1 MLSMKN
7 RLLGG
12 AARIARFGR
21 ERSGSITVEM
31 GFAAI
36 AFTML
41 LTGVISFGSILF
53 IQANM
58 MNAAR
63 DTARSIAVGS
73 LAATTTAAKPYAE
86 ARMVNW
92 GITYTVTPSTAVIA
106 GVTDVTVE
114 ISAPMS
120 QAALIDYMNLF
131 GSKTV
136 RARVSMRS
144 ET

>member
-1 MLSMKN
+1 MM
-7 RLLGG
+7 RLKDRLFGLG
-12 AARIARFGR
+12 ARIARFGR
-21 ERSGSITVEM
+21 HEGGAIAAEM
-31 GFAAI
+31 ALAAI

-41 LTGVISFGSILF
+41 VTGVVSFGGILF

-63 DTARSIAVGS
+63 DTARSLAVGDI
-73 LAATTTAAKPYAE
+73 TAGQAQAYAE

-92 GITYTVTPSTAVIA
+92 GIDYTVTPTMPA
-106 GVTDVTVE
+106 GGSTDVIVDIT
-114 ISAPMS
+114 APMS

-131 GSKTV
+131 GSQTI

-144 ET
+144 ES